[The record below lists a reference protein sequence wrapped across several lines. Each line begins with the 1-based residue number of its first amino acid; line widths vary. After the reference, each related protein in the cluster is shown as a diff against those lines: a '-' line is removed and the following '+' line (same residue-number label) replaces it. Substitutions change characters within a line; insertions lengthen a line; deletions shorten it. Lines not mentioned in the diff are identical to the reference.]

1 MASCLLPKE
10 CRFSKS
16 LDNYHLQKVFLLQ
29 IFSIFCFFL
38 QKLDSWRLK
47 LDKHQRLNMQP
58 NVWEKFN
65 TNQNIQ
71 YLTLNEQQFSQLDQ
85 AIEKFRKEEALLFS
99 ALI

>member
-1 MASCLLPKE
+1 MVQLS
-10 CRFSKS
+10 
-16 LDNYHLQKVFLLQ
+16 V
-29 IFSIFCFFL
+29 
-38 QKLDSWRLK
+38 LK

-85 AIEKFRKEEALLFS
+85 AIENFRKEEAFLFS
-99 ALI
+99 ALHLIARILALFSF

>member
-1 MASCLLPKE
+1 MWKADDTHIELP
-10 CRFSKS
+10 
-16 LDNYHLQKVFLLQ
+16 LNNGATV
-29 IFSIFCFFL
+29 
-38 QKLDSWRLK
+38 RLK